1 MKQSNR
7 TLFRKYKNLEQRFKR
22 TKLQASMVGPAQL
35 EEEDEDDEEEEEE
48 EEEDFKKHQQGRVD
62 TALMLSISGAV
73 LLDVLKR

>member
-1 MKQSNR
+1 
-7 TLFRKYKNLEQRFKR
+7 
-22 TKLQASMVGPAQL
+22 MVGPAQL
-35 EEEDEDDEEEEEE
+35 EEEDEDDEEEEE